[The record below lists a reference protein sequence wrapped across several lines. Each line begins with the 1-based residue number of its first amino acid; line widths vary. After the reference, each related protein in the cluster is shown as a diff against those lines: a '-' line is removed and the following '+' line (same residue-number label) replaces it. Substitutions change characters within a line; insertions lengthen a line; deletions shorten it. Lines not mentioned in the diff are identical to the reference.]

1 MKTLIVIP
9 AYNEAENIIS
19 VLSEVSSV
27 NDLQHV
33 LVVDDGSLDKTAE
46 LASNFGATTLVL
58 PFNLGVGA
66 AMRLGFKYAQQNGY
80 QAVIQVDADGQ
91 HVPKEID
98 TLLQHLGRFD
108 VVIGSRFAKG
118 ASGFKVAGSRRMAM
132 RLLAF
137 SLSKITKVNL
147 TDVTSGFRA
156 SGPRAISLFATSY
169 PPEYLGDT
177 IESLIIA
184 HRNGLSIKEVP
195 TTIRQRLTGTSS
207 QSTSRALIYTL
218 RAAFVLLLSLLHRS
232 TVEKA

>member
-19 VLSEVSSV
+19 VLTEVSSV

-137 SLSKITKVNL
+137 SLSKIIKVNL

-207 QSTSRALIYTL
+207 QTTSRALIYTL
-218 RAAFVLLLSLLHRS
+218 RATFVLLLSLLHRS
-232 TVEKA
+232 TAEKA